1 MPQGHDMLSD
11 FARQGRVTP
20 VLPSLFV
27 PWLSILVQPHG
38 ESFQVLLG
46 ITASRGSFT
55 EITTDK
61 FQRRKN
67 ISNTPVLDSTQTCSL
82 TCALHSFSQI
92 NTCRITRR
100 NSDHGPHHTT
110 KSLSPLGKVPNS
122 HRLST
127 FLKKMEAQWR
137 HAKKSQNRR
146 WKLHR
151 KHKKEEMGEM
161 EKQANGSGERP
172 FTW

>member
-1 MPQGHDMLSD
+1 MLSD

-67 ISNTPVLDSTQTCSL
+67 ISNSPVLDSTQTCSL
-82 TCALHSFSQI
+82 TCALQSFSQM

-110 KSLSPLGKVPNS
+110 KSLSPLGDYLRSWKKWKHNGDMQRN
-122 HRLST
+122 HKIEDGNCIGST
-127 FLKKMEAQWR
+127 RK
-137 HAKKSQNRR
+137 RR
-146 WKLHR
+146 WGKWKNKQMEVERDLLHG
-151 KHKKEEMGEM
+151 KMVI
-161 EKQANGSGERP
+161 KQGG
-172 FTW
+172 TV